1 MNVSEN
7 HPQVEIAL
15 KFSHLQLNGKRDK
28 KHADKLM
35 NNNYQLMGSF
45 FLPGQDVILQLT
57 A

>member
-1 MNVSEN
+1 MSEN